1 MRIKISNHTIGV
13 DSAPF
18 IIAEMSGNHNQ
29 SIDRA
34 FEIVD
39 AAAEAGAHAI
49 KLQTYTAD
57 TMPID
62 KKDGEFYIDDPKSL
76 WHGSSLHDLYKVAY
90 TPWEWHEPLMKRAAA
105 KGIVCFSS
113 PFDFTA
119 VDFLETLN
127 VPCYKVAS
135 FENTDIPLIK
145 KVASTGKPIII
156 STGLATVAEIADAVE
171 AVRSCG
177 NDQIILLK
185 CTSNYPAEPENA
197 NVNTIPHMRDLF
209 ECEIG
214 LSDHTAGIGVA
225 LAAVALGA
233 SVVEKHF
240 TLRRADGGV
249 DSEFSLEPDELRA
262 LVVES
267 ERAAKAPG
275 KITYGPSES
284 EKPSL
289 QFRRT
294 LYVVEAMKA
303 GDVLTE
309 KNLRSIRPGLG
320 ISPANLNLALGKKVN
335 RDIERG
341 TPFHWDLI
349 G

>member
-1 MRIKISNHTIGV
+1 
-13 DSAPF
+13 
-18 IIAEMSGNHNQ
+18 
-29 SIDRA
+29 
-34 FEIVD
+34 
-39 AAAEAGAHAI
+39 
-49 KLQTYTAD
+49 
-57 TMPID
+57 
-62 KKDGEFYIDDPKSL
+62 
-76 WHGSSLHDLYKVAY
+76 
-90 TPWEWHEPLMKRAAA
+90 
-105 KGIVCFSS
+105 
-113 PFDFTA
+113 
-119 VDFLETLN
+119 
-127 VPCYKVAS
+127 
-135 FENTDIPLIK
+135 
-145 KVASTGKPIII
+145 
-156 STGLATVAEIADAVE
+156 
-171 AVRSCG
+171 
-177 NDQIILLK
+177 
-185 CTSNYPAEPENA
+185 
-197 NVNTIPHMRDLF
+197 MRDLF